1 MWSHD
6 LYNEDE
12 ERRRGGGVDRDLGN
26 TGFLKRSLGG
36 GGGGGDKTTV
46 EITNLSYDVSSDDL
60 KRLLGGDGDL
70 LKVHIAFD
78 RSGRSEGT
86 AKAVFESREAAN
98 RAIRDFDGAELEGQV
113 LSLAIVANEASR
125 GRRGGGGGAK
135 KVGDGNFQLSTA
147 GGRKV
152 ITRVRASDDRAFL

>member
-1 MWSHD
+1 
-6 LYNEDE
+6 
-12 ERRRGGGVDRDLGN
+12 V
-26 TGFLKRSLGG
+26 
-36 GGGGGDKTTV
+36 V
-46 EITNLSYDVSSDDL
+46 Q
-60 KRLLGGDGDL
+60 RLLGGDGDL
-70 LKVHIAFD
+70 LKVHIAYD

-98 RAIRDFDGAELEGQV
+98 RAVRDFDGAELEGQV

-135 KVGDGNFQLSTA
+135 TVGDGNFQLSTS

-152 ITRVRASDDRAFL
+152 ITRFVVCHCVLRVACVACYASRANIGLQ

>member
-1 MWSHD
+1 M
-6 LYNEDE
+6 
-12 ERRRGGGVDRDLGN
+12 VQ
-26 TGFLKRSLGG
+26 
-36 GGGGGDKTTV
+36 
-46 EITNLSYDVSSDDL
+46 
-60 KRLLGGDGDL
+60 RLLGGDGDL

-98 RAIRDFDGAELEGQV
+98 RAVRDFDGAELEGQV

-125 GRRGGGGGAK
+125 GRRGGGGGGGAK
-135 KVGDGNFQLSTA
+135 TVGDGNFQLSTS

-152 ITRVRASDDRAFL
+152 ITRFVVCHCVCCVCYASRANIGLQQGARI

>member
-1 MWSHD
+1 
-6 LYNEDE
+6 
-12 ERRRGGGVDRDLGN
+12 VQ
-26 TGFLKRSLGG
+26 
-36 GGGGGDKTTV
+36 
-46 EITNLSYDVSSDDL
+46 
-60 KRLLGGDGDL
+60 RLLGGDGDL

-152 ITRVRASDDRAFL
+152 ITRFVVCRVCRVCRVRVCVVVCYAHQRESR